1 MDAVYQ
7 NLKITEG
14 NKSSKPKKYFLLTL
28 HRPENVDSQERF
40 ASILEALNKISSE
53 FHLPVIYPI
62 HPRSHK
68 MTRHFNLK
76 PCNIELIEPLGFLT
90 FLPLEANA
98 SLILTDWGG
107 VQEEA
112 CILHVPCITLR
123 DTTERPETLQVGAN
137 ILAGD
142 NPYKILESVKLMLNR
157 GNNWVNP
164 FGDGR
169 ARLGISLVVSLC
181 CADYGQNH

>member
-1 MDAVYQ
+1 M
-7 NLKITEG
+7 
-14 NKSSKPKKYFLLTL
+14 
-28 HRPENVDSQERF
+28 
-40 ASILEALNKISSE
+40 
-53 FHLPVIYPI
+53 
-62 HPRSHK
+62 
-68 MTRHFNLK
+68 
-76 PCNIELIEPLGFLT
+76 
-90 FLPLEANA
+90 LPLF
-98 SLILTDWGG
+98 SLTGGG

-123 DTTERPETLQVGAN
+123 DTTERPETLEVGAN